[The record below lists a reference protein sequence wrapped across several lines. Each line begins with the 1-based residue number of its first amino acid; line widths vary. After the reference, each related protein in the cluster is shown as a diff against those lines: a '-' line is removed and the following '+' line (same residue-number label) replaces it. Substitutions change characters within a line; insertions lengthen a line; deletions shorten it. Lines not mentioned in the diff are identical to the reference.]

1 MFLFFKSLEEV
12 NKGLIK
18 LAKEK
23 SLNIIIQNDIC
34 QIKIKNQTN
43 DEDIIIEAGGAQI
56 EGDELT
62 ERVVVPFVLE
72 LKNKIIN
79 LENGSYGLKNKMKEM
94 EIKINI

>member
-18 LAKEK
+18 LAEEK

>member
-1 MFLFFKSLEEV
+1 MFFKSLEEV

-18 LAKEK
+18 LAEEK

>member
-1 MFLFFKSLEEV
+1 MFFKSLEEV

-18 LAKEK
+18 LAEEK

-43 DEDIIIEAGGAQI
+43 DEDIIIEAKKTQI
-56 EGDELT
+56 ENNELT
-62 ERVVVPFVLE
+62 EKIIIPFILE

-79 LENGSYGLKNKMKEM
+79 LENENIELKNKMKEM

>member
-1 MFLFFKSLEEV
+1 MFFKSLEEV

>member
-1 MFLFFKSLEEV
+1 MFFKSLEEV

-43 DEDIIIEAGGAQI
+43 DEDIIIEAKKTQI
-56 EGDELT
+56 ENNELT
-62 ERVVVPFVLE
+62 EKIIIPFILE

-79 LENGSYGLKNKMKEM
+79 LENENIELKNKMKEM